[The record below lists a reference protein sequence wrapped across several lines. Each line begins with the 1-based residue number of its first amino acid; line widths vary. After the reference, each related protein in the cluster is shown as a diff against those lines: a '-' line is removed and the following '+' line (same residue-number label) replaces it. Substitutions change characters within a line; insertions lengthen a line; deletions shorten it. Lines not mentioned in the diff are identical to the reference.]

1 MQYIPRAISKVLRNR
16 LENSKVVMLKGAR
29 QVGKSTLLSH
39 ELDGFSTVTFDNR
52 EERRMAKEEPGLF
65 FLNNKPPLVIDE
77 VQKQTDVLEEIK
89 LRVDESDEKGQYVLT
104 GSSSIELAKGAS
116 ESLAGR
122 VSVLDLGCL
131 SMREIF
137 GVKFNEGF
145 IPSQDYFE
153 KREQHLI
160 DYSDVFDVI
169 FQGCYPE
176 MHSSNRDWE
185 DFYSSYVNTYIER
198 DINEQITTD
207 SVTFSKFMTVVAA
220 RTGEMLN
227 YANISREVEV
237 SLPTVKSWISIL
249 ERCGI
254 VHLLQPFSSSAIKRA
269 VKTPKIYFSDTGLA
283 CYLAGWTQKSA
294 LERSAVAG
302 NMFETFVVSEIV
314 KSFSNAGMR
323 NKNRLFYYRG
333 KDKSSAKE
341 NEIDLVIDINGQLFP
356 IEIKM
361 TCNPTSKMASANTV
375 LNKVGDKE
383 VQTGVILCLCDKLKF
398 LSENVLAVPLR
409 YL

>member
-283 CYLAGWTQKSA
+283 CYLAGWAQKSA

>member
-1 MQYIPRAISKVLRNR
+1 MQYIPRAISKVLKNR

-122 VSVLDLGCL
+122 ASVLDLGCL

-137 GVKFNEGF
+137 GVKFNESF